1 MFNYF
6 NHKLT
11 KTLLSIFFFILIALI
26 INNEIIGK
34 IIWWFPDLFGD
45 LKTPIKWLEC
55 HNSGFD
61 YYNNR
66 NAFTECSKREFNY
79 GKIFLETPYIK
90 KFNLFYI
97 EILPYLLIFFSIFFI
112 VKIFPIDNY
121 LSLSILIFTIFN
133 PSTFLLFSGANID
146 LLIFLLLIFTT
157 FNRIYFINW
166 FLYFYLTFIKIY
178 PIVLFLGIFFENKNR
193 NTIEIIAI
201 YIILFSISLTY
212 LYFNFSEYVYFLNNL
227 SGAKAGYHYLFSLN
241 SFAKIFKYLLNL
253 NYIFLLIITY
263 ILFFYLVLYIYK
275 KIVLGLDAIK
285 FISNNFYNSE
295 FKLFIISSYLTIL
308 CYVFFSNFFHRE
320 IFLIG
325 IIPFILKFHRT
336 FKMYQIKYF
345 VYLILIKFIFS
356 YFYSYVNVNDEIQYV
371 NNQRIFSNLF
381 IIVVLIKAIIDYLLM
396 ILVSALSLLGTKIFF
411 KELKY
416 KLLKN

>member
-1 MFNYF
+1 MFNYL

-11 KTLLSIFFFILIALI
+11 KTLISTFFFILIVLI

-55 HNSGFD
+55 HNSGLD
-61 YYNNR
+61 YYKDKTV
-66 NAFTECSKREFNY
+66 FTECSKREFNY

-90 KFNLFYI
+90 KFNSFYI

-121 LSLSILIFTIFN
+121 LNLSILILAIFN

-157 FNRIYFINW
+157 FNRIYYINW

-178 PIVLFLGIFFENKNR
+178 PVVLFLGIFFENKNR
-193 NTIEIIAI
+193 STIKIIVI

-212 LYFNFSEYVYFLNNL
+212 LFFNFSEYVYFLNNL

-241 SFAKIFKYLLNL
+241 SFAKIFKYLLSF

-263 ILFFYLVLYIYK
+263 VLFFYLVWIVYK
-275 KIVLGLDAIK
+275 QTGSELNTIK
-285 FISNNFYNSE
+285 FISNNFYNLE
-295 FKLFIISSYLTIL
+295 FKLFIISSYLSIL
-308 CYVFFSNFFHRE
+308 SYVFFSNFFHRE

-325 IIPFILKFHRT
+325 IIPFILKFHQT
-336 FKMYQIKYF
+336 LKIYQLRYLI
-345 VYLILIKFIFS
+345 YLILIKFIFS
-356 YFYSYVNVNDEIQYV
+356 YFYSYVNVNDGIQYV
-371 NNQRIFSNLF
+371 DNQRIFSNLF
-381 IIVVLIKAIIDYLLM
+381 IIVILIKAIIDYLLM
-396 ILVSALSLLGTKIFF
+396 ILIFALSFLSTKIFF
-411 KELKY
+411 KGFKY
-416 KLLKN
+416 RV